1 MGLQIFLMLFGAYL
15 IGSIP
20 FGFIFVKLI
29 SGEDLRNI
37 QSGRTGTTNTLR
49 AAGFGPALLTFLF
62 DLGKGAIPV
71 IIAKDLP
78 ALNNPWLLI
87 LIPLLVIVGNNYSIF
102 MFRKDKEGNLRYG
115 GGAGGAA
122 CLGGAIGLWWPSAL
136 IIISIGVLI
145 YYFVGYASV
154 GTMWVALGTSIIFAY
169 RALTLGSPWA
179 YAVYGLAAEGLLI
192 ISLRPNIIRLLNGTE
207 RLIGFRARKLK
218 NESNYSS

>member
-1 MGLQIFLMLFGAYL
+1 MGLEILLVLFGAYL
-15 IGSIP
+15 VGSIP
-20 FGFIFVKLI
+20 FGYILVKILT
-29 SGEDLRNI
+29 GEDIRNI

-49 AAGFGPALLTFLF
+49 AVGFGPALMTFFF
-62 DLGKGAIPV
+62 DIAKGAV
-71 IIAKDLP
+71 SVYLAKGLP
-78 ALNNPWLLI
+78 AFGNPWLLI
-87 LIPLLVIVGNNYSIF
+87 LIPLFVIIGNNYSIF
-102 MFRKDKEGNLRYG
+102 MFRKDQQGRLLYG

-122 CLGGAIGLWWPSAL
+122 CLGGAIGFWWPSGL

-154 GTMWVALGTSIIFAY
+154 GTMWIALGAAIIFAY
-169 RALTLGSPWA
+169 RGLMFGSPWA
-179 YAVYGLAAEGLLI
+179 YVIYSLAAEGLLL